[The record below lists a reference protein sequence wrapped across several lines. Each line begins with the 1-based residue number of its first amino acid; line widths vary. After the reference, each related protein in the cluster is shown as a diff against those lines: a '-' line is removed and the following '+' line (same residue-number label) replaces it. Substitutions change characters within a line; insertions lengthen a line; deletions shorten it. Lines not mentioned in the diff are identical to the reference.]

1 MLFSPTEG
9 IMFTRGCLS
18 VVLALTFTLPTFAQA
33 PWQFR
38 WQKGQTL
45 TYKIKHVT
53 SVVEIVEKN
62 TNTSNSN
69 LDLVNRWQVTDVD
82 ADGVATL
89 TLTLVSMRNEQKR
102 ANGDTLLFNSQ
113 NLEKSTPELRE
124 QMNKFIGK
132 TVAAVRMDRYGRV
145 LEVKQGSAATFETE
159 PPFLVVFPAAKAQP
173 GQAWRR
179 QFNVVL
185 DPPYGTGEKVAAEQR
200 YDCKKI
206 EAGKATLAVTTH
218 FKAMPE
224 NVRERLPL
232 LQKDVQGEF
241 VFDLTEGRLISAQLN
256 IDKTIENHQ
265 GQGSS
270 YQFKSQYTRQL
281 VD

>member
-1 MLFSPTEG
+1 
-9 IMFTRGCLS
+9 MFTRCLFALA
-18 VVLALTFTLPTFAQA
+18 LALTFTLPTFAQV

-38 WQKGQTL
+38 WQKGQVL

-53 SVVEIVEKN
+53 SVVEIVEKS
-62 TNTSNSN
+62 TNTSNSS
-69 LDLVNRWQVTDVD
+69 LDLVNRWHVADVD
-82 ADGVATL
+82 AKGVATL

-102 ANGDTLLFNSQ
+102 ANGDTLLFDSLD
-113 NLEKSTPELRE
+113 LEKSTPELRE

-132 TVAAVRMDRYGRV
+132 TVANVRMDSYGRV
-145 LEVKQGSAATFETE
+145 LEVKQGAKATFETE
-159 PPFLVVFPAAKAQP
+159 PPFLVVFPAAKAEA

-179 QFNVVL
+179 QFDVVL
-185 DPPYGTGEKVAAEQR
+185 DPPYGTGEKLAAEQR

-218 FKAMPE
+218 FKTMPE
-224 NVRERLPL
+224 NVRDRLPL

-241 VFDLTEGRLISAQLN
+241 VFDLTAGRLISAQLN

-265 GQGSS
+265 GKGSS